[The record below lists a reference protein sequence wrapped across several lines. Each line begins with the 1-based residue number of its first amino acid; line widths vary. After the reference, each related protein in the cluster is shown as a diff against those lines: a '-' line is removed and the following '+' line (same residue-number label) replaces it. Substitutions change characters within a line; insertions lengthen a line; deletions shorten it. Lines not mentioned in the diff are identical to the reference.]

1 MHVCGIYYN
10 GTDEP
15 IYRSGIEMQM
25 QRTDLWTRGVYRG
38 DGMNWEI
45 GIDDYALLC
54 VKQRVGTCYILQGAQ
69 LNAL

>member
-1 MHVCGIYYN
+1 
-10 GTDEP
+10 
-15 IYRSGIEMQM
+15 MQM

-54 VKQRVGTCYILQGAQ
+54 VKQIESGNLLYTAGSSAQ
-69 LNAL
+69 CSVMTQMGGM

>member
-1 MHVCGIYYN
+1 
-10 GTDEP
+10 
-15 IYRSGIEMQM
+15 MQM

-54 VKQRVGTCYILQGAQ
+54 VKQIASGNLLYTAGSSAQ
-69 LNAL
+69 CSVMTWMGGMGVVTGNSRGRT